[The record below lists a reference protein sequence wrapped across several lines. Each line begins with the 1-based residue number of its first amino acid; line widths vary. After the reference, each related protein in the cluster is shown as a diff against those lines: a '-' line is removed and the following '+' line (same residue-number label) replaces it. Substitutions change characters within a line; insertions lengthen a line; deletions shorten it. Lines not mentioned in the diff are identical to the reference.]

1 MVIDYFEAQKSII
14 DSVFNY
20 ASWGPYYENLYRMN
34 SYWISPRIPAE
45 IYGRIVSNIA
55 DSISAA
61 VRISND
67 ITFGNIHAFG
77 NAFERA

>member
-1 MVIDYFEAQKSII
+1 MVIDYIEAQKSII

-20 ASWGPYYENLYRMN
+20 ASWGPYYENFYRMN
-34 SYWISPRIPAE
+34 RYWISSRIPAE
-45 IYGRIVSNIA
+45 IYARIVSNIA
-55 DSISAA
+55 DSITAA
-61 VRISND
+61 IRISND